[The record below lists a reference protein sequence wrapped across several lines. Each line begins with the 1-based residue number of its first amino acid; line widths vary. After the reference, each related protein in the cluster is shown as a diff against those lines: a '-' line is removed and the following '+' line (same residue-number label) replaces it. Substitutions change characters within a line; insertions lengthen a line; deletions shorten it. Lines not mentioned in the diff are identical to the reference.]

1 MFKVWDNVKW
11 TSQAGGFTTNKT
23 GVVIEVVPAGEKP
36 RMKIKDAGGCR
47 DHESYVVK
55 LVSFNKGG
63 VEKKRS
69 GKYWPLV
76 RHLQE
81 GTQNCQP
88 AAVQQTP
95 TQPTE
100 TKMDTTEP
108 AKKLVNH
115 FVICLDRSGSMQGIQ
130 RQAVDTFNQNVK
142 SIQEGATKSGQEAT
156 ISLVTFGGDI
166 QTKYL
171 CDPVYGL
178 QTLNYSDYRP
188 DGQTPLFDAVARMID
203 KLKDRKDAG
212 DENVSY
218 MFIVITDGE
227 ENSSKIKG
235 PAFLQLMS
243 EVQKTDRWSFAF
255 LLPPRTSQN
264 FCRQFGIPDGNVR
277 EWEATARGMQ
287 EAARSVDVGI
297 GSYYTSRA
305 SGCRSVKGFFMT
317 DMSKVSVHEVRNR
330 LVDIRSQVKIADV
343 NRSCPIREFVERDLN
358 LTYQTGRAFYQL
370 MKDEK
375 VQYHKKVILRARGD
389 DAVYAGDEARHLLG
403 LPDGRDVQ
411 VRPGDHANWDIF
423 VQSTSVN
430 RKLVPGTRLLYLQ

>member
-1 MFKVWDNVKW
+1 MFKVGDQVKW
-11 TSQAGGFTTNKT
+11 TSQAGGFTTSKT
-23 GVVIEVVPAGEKP
+23 GTVIEVVPPGESPKT
-36 RMKIKDAGGCR
+36 KVKDAGGPR

-55 LVSFNKGG
+55 LTSYNKGG
-63 VEKKRS
+63 VEKKKS
-69 GKYWPLV
+69 GIYWPLV

-88 AAVQQTP
+88 AAVQQAQN
-95 TQPTE
+95 QPTE
-100 TKMDTTEP
+100 AKVDT
-108 AKKLVNH
+108 KKLINH
-115 FVICLDRSGSMQGIQ
+115 FVICLDRSGSMQSIQ

-142 SIQEGATKSGQEAT
+142 SIQEGASKSGQEAT

-171 CDPVYGL
+171 CDPVSGL
-178 QTLNYSDYRP
+178 RTLDYSEYRP
-188 DGQTPLFDAVARMID
+188 DGQTPLFDAVGRMIE
-203 KLKDRKDAG
+203 KLKDRKDAN

-227 ENSSKIKG
+227 ENASTIKA
-235 PAFLQLMS
+235 PRLIEMMRD
-243 EVQKTDRWSFAF
+243 VQKTDRWSFAF
-255 LLPPRTSQN
+255 LLPPRTSAN
-264 FCRQFGIPDGNVR
+264 FCRQFGIPDGNVK
-277 EWEATARGMQ
+277 EWEASARGMQ
-287 EAARSVDVGI
+287 EAARSVDAGI
-297 GSYYTSRA
+297 SSYYTSRA
-305 SGCRSVKGFFMT
+305 SGARSVKGFFMT

-330 LVDIRSQVKIADV
+330 LVDIRNQVKIVDI
-343 NRSCPIREFVERDLN
+343 NRTAPIREFVERELG

-389 DAVYAGDEARHLLG
+389 DAVYAGEEARHLLG
-403 LPDGRDVQ
+403 LPDGIDVQ